1 MTTTE
6 IITDNNNKSKKVF
19 SKEYRLKII
28 EKAKGRVGPF
38 KGTRFTEL
46 HREPI
51 SNSLKGRKLSP
62 THKQNLSISIRA
74 WWSNPINRARMK
86 EIEKGTSTLRQH
98 NNISK

>member
-1 MTTTE
+1 MKIPTIDNHNDSIMTTTE

-19 SKEYRLKII
+19 SKEYRLKIV

-62 THKQNLSISIRA
+62 THKQNLSISIRVGG
-74 WWSNPINRARMK
+74 PIR
-86 EIEKGTSTLRQH
+86 
-98 NNISK
+98 